1 MKTSLPSHKLLSN
14 KFIRAFVLCLPLYA
28 LAACDNKTSE
38 FLDDIWEGD
47 EDAVCE
53 EDFTSVDFKQIAY
66 WSISDEET
74 LDDIDFTKLTHV
86 IYNKIGVE
94 SDGDLILPTGDDL
107 DEFEELIDTAHNSG
121 IYAMA
126 SIGNASDSA
135 FNSIAGNTTALNN
148 FINNVENLIKD
159 YDLDGIDINWQ
170 FPTTDDEGD
179 LFEDLVK
186 EVSELTADQ
195 GVLFSYVVD
204 SGEDDDATDQ
214 GVQEDALGYPD
225 FVNVMALNTTDN
237 DDLHS
242 SLEDAQDAITYWTNR
257 CVVKNKIVL
266 AIPVY
271 SQGDA
276 VLDFN
281 DIVSD
286 DLDNACVDEAI
297 NVEGPNDNTYDN
309 INYNGIAT
317 VIAKTEYAQTNA
329 GGVILNAINQDYVED
344 TDYSLLNTM
353 YLQSIYQSNAICD

>member
-1 MKTSLPSHKLLSN
+1 MKTILPTNKLFAN
-14 KFIRAFVLCLPLYA
+14 KLIKAFAFCFPLFF
-28 LAACDNKTSE
+28 LAACDNQTSE
-38 FLDDIWEGD
+38 LLDDIWDGS
-47 EDAVCE
+47 EDDVCE
-53 EDFTSVDFKQIAY
+53 EDVTSVDFKQIAY

-94 SDGDLILPTGDDL
+94 SNGNLILPTGEDL
-107 DEFEELIDTAHNSG
+107 DEFKEMIDLAHTSN

-135 FNSIAGNTTALNN
+135 FNSIAGNTTALND
-148 FINNVENLIKD
+148 FIANVENLIKD

-186 EVSELTADQ
+186 EVSDLTTDQ

-237 DDLHS
+237 DELHS
-242 SLEDAQDAITYWTNR
+242 SLEDAKEAITYWTNR

-286 DLDNACVDEAI
+286 DLDNACVDEAT
-297 NVEGPNDNTYDN
+297 NVEGPSGNIYDN

-317 VIAKTEYAQTNA
+317 VIAKTAYAQTKA
-329 GGVILNAINQDYVED
+329 GGVILNAVNQDYVED
-344 TDYSLLNTM
+344 ADYSLLNTM
-353 YLQSIYQSNAICD
+353 YLQSIYQSNTICD